1 MVEIAEEKTEG
12 AQLDIGTMVRDA
24 DGYIGKIIGYQ
35 GDNAV
40 LSYRDEAVMY
50 PVDDIVPVSDTSDCT
65 HQWIY
70 TLGKMRC
77 ILCSATRRPK
87 RER

>member
-1 MVEIAEEKTEG
+1 MSENLEQEKPG
-12 AQLDIGTMVRDA
+12 IGTMVTDPE
-24 DGYIGKIIGYQ
+24 GIIGKIMGYQ
-35 GDNAV
+35 GDNVV

-50 PVDDIVPVSDTSDCT
+50 PVDDIVPVSETSDCT

-77 ILCSATRRPK
+77 MLCSATRRPK